1 MGLLII
7 NVNQVLQLSLFCSCF
22 LNVLSNCFQ
31 KFAFLQINIIFI
43 KKILN
48 KNYEWLKNYFKIFYR
63 FICIQYLFLLL
74 MH

>member
-43 KKILN
+43 EKFWIKIMN
-48 KNYEWLKNYFKIFYR
+48 GLKIILEYFTDLYIYNTCFSY
-63 FICIQYLFLLL
+63 
-74 MH
+74 